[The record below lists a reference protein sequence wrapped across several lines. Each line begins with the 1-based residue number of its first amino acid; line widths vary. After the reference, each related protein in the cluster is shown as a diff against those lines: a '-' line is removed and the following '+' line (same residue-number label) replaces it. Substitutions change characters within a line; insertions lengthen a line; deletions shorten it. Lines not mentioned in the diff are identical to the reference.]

1 MGGLLLTRLRA
12 RTNHFEGHE
21 NLRNTAFE
29 GVKWR
34 HFARRYST
42 INNLPPALIHQ
53 RHVNPMTHGRTVP
66 LLAVCMP
73 LLTAALAHGQ
83 TPVVDCV
90 VVNPAT
96 SNLVAYF
103 GYVSNLNGTV
113 TFPAGSNN
121 TVTGLQIYGTVP
133 TTFVSQ
139 AAHILFSVQ
148 FVAAAT
154 ASWTL
159 NGQTATANSGSVSS
173 PACQVA
179 VGVTLPPQSGARSWN
194 TLAAQGGALTCTA
207 AEDVDGDGF
216 CTILDC
222 IGPAGAAG
230 AAGASGPQGSQ
241 GPSGS
246 PATAPAL
253 KTYSSSPGAANAT
266 ASCGANEFLVTGG
279 GTCTVPNLPNM
290 GRIASSS
297 PTANGS
303 GWAVSCNAGQANAV
317 AVCAAAQR

>member
-1 MGGLLLTRLRA
+1 M
-12 RTNHFEGHE
+12 
-21 NLRNTAFE
+21 
-29 GVKWR
+29 W
-34 HFARRYST
+34 
-42 INNLPPALIHQ
+42 
-53 RHVNPMTHGRTVP
+53 
-66 LLAVCMP
+66 AVWLP

-103 GYVSNLNGTV
+103 GYVNNLNGPVTV
-113 TFPAGSNN
+113 PAGPGN
-121 TVTGLQIYGTVP
+121 TVTGLQIYGPVP
-133 TTFVSQ
+133 TYFGST

-148 FVAAAT
+148 FVPAAT
-154 ASWTL
+154 ATWTL
-159 NGQTATANSGSVSS
+159 NGQTATATSSSVSS
-173 PACQVA
+173 PPCQVA
-179 VGVTLPPQSGARSWN
+179 VGVTLPAQSGARCWN
-194 TLAAQGGALTCTA
+194 TLAAQGGPTTCTA
-207 AEDVDGDGF
+207 AEDADGDGF

-222 IGPAGAAG
+222 TGPAGSGGPAGATG
-230 AAGASGPQGSQ
+230 SQGPQ

-253 KTYSSSPGAANAT
+253 KTYSSSPGTANAT

-279 GTCTVPNLPNM
+279 GTCTVPNLANM